1 MKAIVY
7 RLRLLEPVLIAQA
20 GAGEENSAVALPHI
34 PGSAVRGALAARWLA
49 AHPGADLAA
58 DTEGRAWFLDGT
70 VCHLN
75 AYPDDAGERTLPL
88 PASWFTAKDLADDP
102 SAAIYDL
109 AVGSVPKQGV
119 LKSPS
124 GGPFC
129 RLSQEVPEEAWL
141 PVQHWAKLVGPLRS
155 DQVHIALEDV
165 NKRGEGNLIFRYEAL
180 AAGQFFA
187 GAIAAPEETDLTPLK
202 ALLES
207 GDLLLGSAHLAGYG
221 RVAVESCEI
230 VKERWQ
236 ECPSGS
242 ITSGAQAVVTL
253 LSDSIVRGENGQVG
267 WDNGQALAVALG
279 CPDGAAPEAAFGR
292 TVLAGGY
299 NRRWSLPLP
308 QEWALAAGSVFVFDA
323 GKVDA
328 AALQTAVERGVGE
341 RRAEGYGR
349 IAVGWQ
355 VAAQVYRPQ
364 EPATTS
370 DTPPLS
376 PESKKAARA
385 LVQRR
390 LRIVLDRALAQRVN
404 ANVERM
410 AGPLPENAQLSA
422 IRQATTPGLAGKDLS
437 SLIQHLD
444 HLKSAGRAQLDRCRV
459 GNQTLFQWLH
469 ERAEKRDIQE
479 QLLEQGHTLLPVMAG
494 ETAALD
500 DALRVEYTARLI
512 DGMMRQAAKQKEAR
526 R

>member
-7 RLRLLEPVLIAQA
+7 RLRLLEPALIAQA
-20 GAGEENSAVALPHI
+20 GAGEENSAVALSHI

-49 AHPGADLAA
+49 AHPDDDMAVDA
-58 DTEGRAWFLDGT
+58 EGRAWFLDGT

-75 AYPDDAGERTLPL
+75 AYPDYVGERTLPM
-88 PASWFTAKDLADDP
+88 PHSWFTDKDLADDP

-109 AVGSVPKQGV
+109 ALAPDPKLGA
-119 LKSPS
+119 LKAPS

-141 PVQHWAKLVGPLRS
+141 PVKYWAKLVKPMRY

-180 AAGQFFA
+180 AAGQLFA
-187 GAIAAPEETDLTPLK
+187 GAIVAPNETDLAPLK
-202 ALLES
+202 VLLES

-221 RVAVESCEI
+221 RAAVETCNI
-230 VKERWQ
+230 VEEAWQ
-236 ECPSGS
+236 EYPSG
-242 ITSGAQAVVTL
+242 GKAQSAQVVVTL
-253 LSDSIVRGENGQVG
+253 LSDVIVRGEDGQVG
-267 WDNGQALAVALG
+267 WDASQALALALS
-279 CPDGAAPEAAFGR
+279 CPAGAVPEAAFGR
-292 TVLAGGY
+292 TVLVGGY

-308 QEWALAAGSVFVFDA
+308 QEWALAAGSVFIFDT
-323 GKVDA
+323 GKVDS
-328 AALQTAVERGVGE
+328 AALQRAVERGVGE

-355 VAAQVYRPQ
+355 VAPQVYRQP
-364 EPATTS
+364 EPPTTS
-370 DTPPLS
+370 DAPPLS

-390 LRIVLDRALAQRVN
+390 LRLVLDRALAQRVN

-422 IRQATTPGLAGKDLS
+422 IRQATTPGLAGKDLR
-437 SLIQHLD
+437 SLIEHLD
-444 HLKSAGRAQLDRCRV
+444 NLKSAGRGQLDRCRV
-459 GNQTLFQWLH
+459 GNQTLFAWLR
-469 ERAEKRDIQE
+469 ERAAKLDVNE
-479 QLLEQGHTLLPVMAG
+479 QLLEQSRLSLPVMAG